1 MVTYDCMSDTEL
13 VDLIAADDH
22 DAFAEIY
29 ERYFGLL
36 YVHAL
41 KKLRDKDEARDLVQ
55 DLFAH
60 LWTRRG
66 SFDQHTNISNYLYAS
81 VRNRVIN
88 LVAHKQVVDKYLL
101 SLAVED
107 MKVEAI
113 TDHRIRERQLAGMIE
128 SEIGALP
135 PKMRE
140 VFELS
145 RKLNYTHR
153 EIAIQLNLSEQS
165 VRSHVKGA
173 LRILRTKFGTFINL
187 LLFFK

>member
-1 MVTYDCMSDTEL
+1 MVTYECMSDTEL
-13 VDLIAADDH
+13 AGLISADDH
-22 DAFAEIY
+22 GAFAEIY
-29 ERYFGLL
+29 ERYFRLL

-60 LWTRRG
+60 LWTRRA
-66 SFDQHTNISNYLYAS
+66 SFDEQINISNYLYAS

-88 LVAHKQVVDKYLL
+88 LVAHKQVADKYLL
-101 SLAVED
+101 SLAVDD
-107 MKVEAI
+107 MKIEAI
-113 TDHRIRERQLAGMIE
+113 TDHRIRERQLAEMIE

-145 RKLNYTHR
+145 RKLNFTHR

>member
-1 MVTYDCMSDTEL
+1 MVTYDCMSDFDL
-13 VDLIAADDH
+13 ADLIAADDH

-36 YVHAL
+36 YIHAL

-60 LWTRRG
+60 LWMRRG

-81 VRNRVIN
+81 VRNRVLN
-88 LVAHKQVVDKYLL
+88 LIAHKHVADRYLL
-101 SLAVED
+101 SLAVDD
-107 MKVEAI
+107 MKAEAI

-128 SEIGALP
+128 SEISALP

-173 LRILRTKFGTFINL
+173 LRILRTKFSTFINV
-187 LLFFK
+187 LFFFK